1 MNPRSTPPPAPSTAN
16 GAVRSKQRTTPSRI
30 TAVGVAAV
38 VAGLVLGGCGVRP
51 ASVTDAAGGAKF
63 TMSES
68 TPAPTKEIDNFNWAM
83 YAEPFSLDYAYAF
96 DYPDNT
102 VLSNVCESLFRW
114 NADLSTS
121 PGLATR
127 VENPDPLTWVYTIRE
142 GVKFHDGSEMTA
154 DDVVASLSRHLDPE
168 VGSFWASAYQNVES
182 IEKTGDFEVT
192 VTTTRPDYV
201 FNSSLVGA
209 TGVVESAKTLEAAG
223 KDYGNSSTGVNCTG
237 PFKFEQWEAGESIT
251 LKRFDDYWDPELKA
265 KSGQVTFKMLPDA
278 TSRINAFQ
286 TGEIDGGFAI
296 PSNAMDILKA
306 NKDAGTLYFGED
318 TSVQSMVFTNLAGTF
333 KDVRVRKALMMAIN
347 REALIKAAEQGYA
360 KKTDALTTKS
370 VWKDVQPQTTD
381 EAFDGLLSAPYDLE
395 EARKL
400 IKEAGAEGSKFVFAT
415 ASLNAAF
422 DITARAIA
430 SAAKEI
436 GLDPEIQTM
445 SNDKYTT
452 LFSDPEARKNVDLL
466 VTSWYLSSTE
476 PLEMYSVLR
485 TGDFSNY
492 GGWSNPEFDDL
503 VNTAYTVQ
511 DPDARGKLTGQA
523 AKLAADD
530 VVWGPLYE
538 TVTSM
543 WMGKRI
549 TGADPSINY
558 MYFPWAAQIGGR

>member
-1 MNPRSTPPPAPSTAN
+1 MR
-16 GAVRSKQRTTPSRI
+16 RKQRTTPSRI
-30 TAVGVAAV
+30 TAVMVAGVV
-38 VAGLVLGGCGVRP
+38 LGLVLGGCGAQP
-51 ASVTDAAGGAKF
+51 ASVTGSAGGAKY
-63 TMSES
+63 TLADS
-68 TPAPTKEIDNFNWAM
+68 TEAPTKEIDNFSWAM

-121 PGLATR
+121 PGLATG
-127 VENPDPLTWVYTIRE
+127 VENPDPLTWIYTIRQ
-142 GVKFHDGSEMTA
+142 GVKFHDGTEMTA

-168 VGSFWASAYQNVES
+168 VGSFWASSYQNVES
-182 IEKTGDFEVT
+182 IEKTGDYEVT

-209 TGVVESAKTLEAAG
+209 PGVVESAATLEEAG
-223 KDYGNSSTGVNCTG
+223 KDYGNSKAGVNCTG
-237 PFKFEQWEAGESIT
+237 PFQFDQWEAGESIT
-251 LKRFDDYWDPELKA
+251 LKRFDDYWDPDLKP
-265 KSGQVTFKMLPDA
+265 KSKQVTFTMLPDA

-296 PSNAMDILKA
+296 PSNAIDILKA
-306 NKDAGTLYFGED
+306 NKDAGSLYFGND

-333 KDVRVRKALMMAIN
+333 QDVRVRKALMMAIN
-347 REALIKAAEQGYA
+347 RDALIKAAEQGYA
-360 KKTDALTTKS
+360 KNTDGLTTRS
-370 VWKDVQPQTTD
+370 VWKDVPAATAD
-381 EAFDGLLSAPYDLE
+381 EAFDGLLSTPYDLE
-395 EARKL
+395 EAKKL
-400 IKEAGAEGSKFVFAT
+400 VKEAGAEGSKFVFAT

-436 GLDPEIQTM
+436 GLEPEIQTM

-492 GGWSNPEFDDL
+492 GGWSNAEFDDL
-503 VNTAYTVQ
+503 VNSAYSVQ
-511 DPDARGKLTGQA
+511 DPEARGKLTGQA
-523 AKLAADD
+523 AKLASEE

-543 WMGKRI
+543 WLGKRI

-558 MYFPWAAQIGGR
+558 MYYPWAAQIGGR

>member
-1 MNPRSTPPPAPSTAN
+1 MKPPTAPLPAK

-51 ASVTDAAGGAKF
+51 ASVTDAADGAKF
-63 TMSES
+63 TMSDS
-68 TPAPTKEIDNFNWAM
+68 TPAPSKGIDNFNWAM

-127 VENPDPLTWVYTIRE
+127 VENPDPLTWVYTIRQ

-154 DDVVASLSRHLDPE
+154 DDVVASLSRHVDPE

-182 IEKTGDFEVT
+182 IEKTGDYQVT
-192 VTTTRPDYV
+192 VTTTKPDYV
-201 FNSSLVGA
+201 FNASLVGA
-209 TGVVESAKTLEAAG
+209 TGVVESAKTLETAG

-237 PFKFEQWEAGESIT
+237 PFAFGQWEAGESIT

-265 KSGQVTFKMLPDA
+265 KSAQVTFKMLPDA

-306 NKDAGTLYFGED
+306 NKDAGSLYFGED

-370 VWKDVQPQTTD
+370 VWKDVQSQTAD
-381 EAFDGLLSAPYDLE
+381 EAFDGLLSTPYDLE

-543 WMGKRI
+543 WLGKRI

>member
-1 MNPRSTPPPAPSTAN
+1 MRQPKAQTPAPTPSQ
-16 GAVRSKQRTTPSRI
+16 GAVRPKQRTTPSRI
-30 TAVGVAAV
+30 TAVTVAGVV
-38 VAGLVLGGCGVRP
+38 LGLVLGGCGVRP
-51 ASVTDAAGGAKF
+51 AGVTDAADGAKY
-63 TMSES
+63 TVSDS
-68 TPAPTKEIDNFNWAM
+68 TEPPSKEIDNFTWAM

-114 NADLSTS
+114 NADLSSS
-121 PGLATR
+121 PGLATG
-127 VENPDPLTWVYTIRE
+127 VENPDPLTWVYTIRQ
-142 GVKFHDGSEMTA
+142 GVKFHDGTEMTA

-168 VGSFWASAYQNVES
+168 VGSFWASSYQNVES
-182 IEKTGDFEVT
+182 IVKTGDYQVT

-201 FNSSLVGA
+201 FNASLVGA
-209 TGVVESAKTLEAAG
+209 PGVVESAKTLEDAG
-223 KDYGNSSTGVNCTG
+223 KDYGNSKAGVNCTG
-237 PFKFEQWEAGESIT
+237 PFQFDQWEAGESIT
-251 LKRFDDYWDPELKA
+251 LKRFDDYWDPDLKA
-265 KSGQVTFKMLPDA
+265 KSKQVTFTILPDA

-296 PSNAMDILKA
+296 PSNAIDILKA
-306 NKDAGTLYFGED
+306 NKDAGSLYFGKD

-347 REALIKAAEQGYA
+347 RDALIKAAEQGYA

-370 VWKDVQPQTTD
+370 VWKDIQPGTTD
-381 EAFDGLLSAPYDLE
+381 EAFDGLLSTPYDLA
-395 EARKL
+395 EAKRL
-400 IKEAGAEGSKFVFAT
+400 IKEAGAEGSTFVFAT

-422 DITARAIA
+422 DIAARAIA

-436 GLDPEIQTM
+436 GLEPEIQTM

-452 LFSDPEARKNVDLL
+452 LFSDPEARRNVDLL

-492 GGWSNPEFDDL
+492 GGWSNPEFDDV
-503 VNTAYTVQ
+503 VNSAYGVQ
-511 DPDARGKLTGQA
+511 DPDARGKLTGKA
-523 AKLAADD
+523 AKLASEE

-543 WMGKRI
+543 WLGKRI

>member
-1 MNPRSTPPPAPSTAN
+1 MR
-16 GAVRSKQRTTPSRI
+16 RKQRTTPSRI
-30 TAVGVAAV
+30 TAVMVAGVV
-38 VAGLVLGGCGVRP
+38 LGLVLGGCGAQP
-51 ASVTDAAGGAKF
+51 ASVTGSAGGAKY
-63 TMSES
+63 TLADS
-68 TPAPTKEIDNFNWAM
+68 TEAPTKEIDNFSWAM

-121 PGLATR
+121 PGLATG
-127 VENPDPLTWVYTIRE
+127 VENPDPLTWIYTIRQ
-142 GVKFHDGSEMTA
+142 GVKFHDGTEMTA

-168 VGSFWASAYQNVES
+168 VGSFWASSYQNVES
-182 IEKTGDFEVT
+182 IEKTGDYEVT

-209 TGVVESAKTLEAAG
+209 PGVVESAATLEEAG
-223 KDYGNSSTGVNCTG
+223 KDYGNSKAGVNCTG
-237 PFKFEQWEAGESIT
+237 PFQFDQWEAGESIT
-251 LKRFDDYWDPELKA
+251 LKRFDDYWDPDLKP
-265 KSGQVTFKMLPDA
+265 KSKQVTFTMLPDA

-296 PSNAMDILKA
+296 PSNAIDILKA
-306 NKDAGTLYFGED
+306 NKDAGSLYFGND

-333 KDVRVRKALMMAIN
+333 QDVRVRKALMMAIN
-347 REALIKAAEQGYA
+347 RDALIKAAEQGYA
-360 KKTDALTTKS
+360 KNTDALTTRS
-370 VWKDVQPQTTD
+370 VWKDVPAATAD
-381 EAFDGLLSAPYDLE
+381 EAFDGLLSTPYDLE
-395 EARKL
+395 EAKKL
-400 IKEAGAEGSKFVFAT
+400 VKEAGAEGSKFVFAT

-436 GLDPEIQTM
+436 GLEPEIQTM

-492 GGWSNPEFDDL
+492 GGWSNAEFDDL
-503 VNTAYTVQ
+503 VNSAYSVQ
-511 DPDARGKLTGQA
+511 DPEARGKLTGQA
-523 AKLAADD
+523 AKLASEE

-543 WMGKRI
+543 WLGKRI

-558 MYFPWAAQIGGR
+558 MYYPWAAQIGGR

>member
-1 MNPRSTPPPAPSTAN
+1 MR
-16 GAVRSKQRTTPSRI
+16 RKQRTTPSRI
-30 TAVGVAAV
+30 TAVMVAGVV
-38 VAGLVLGGCGVRP
+38 LGLVLGGCGARP
-51 ASVTDAAGGAKF
+51 ASVTGSAGGAKY
-63 TMSES
+63 TLADS
-68 TPAPTKEIDNFNWAM
+68 TDAPTKEIDNFSWAM

-121 PGLATR
+121 PGLATG
-127 VENPDPLTWVYTIRE
+127 VENPDPLTWIYTIRQ
-142 GVKFHDGSEMTA
+142 GVKFHDGTEMTA

-168 VGSFWASAYQNVES
+168 VGSFWASSYQNVES
-182 IEKTGDFEVT
+182 IEKTGDYEVT

-209 TGVVESAKTLEAAG
+209 PGVVESAATLEEAG
-223 KDYGNSSTGVNCTG
+223 KDYGNSKTGVNCTG
-237 PFKFEQWEAGESIT
+237 PFQFDQWEAGESIT
-251 LKRFDDYWDPELKA
+251 LKRFDDYWDPDLKA
-265 KSGQVTFKMLPDA
+265 KSKQVTFTMLPDA

-296 PSNAMDILKA
+296 PSNAIDILKA
-306 NKDAGTLYFGED
+306 NKDAGSLYFGND

-333 KDVRVRKALMMAIN
+333 QDVRVRKALMMAIN
-347 REALIKAAEQGYA
+347 RDALIKAAEQGYA
-360 KKTDALTTKS
+360 KNTDALTTRS
-370 VWKDVQPQTTD
+370 VWKDVPAATAD
-381 EAFDGLLSAPYDLE
+381 EAFDGLLSTPYDLE
-395 EARKL
+395 EAKKL
-400 IKEAGAEGSKFVFAT
+400 VKEAGAEDSKFVFAT

-436 GLDPEIQTM
+436 GLEPEIQTM

-492 GGWSNPEFDDL
+492 GGWSNAEFDDL
-503 VNTAYTVQ
+503 VNSAYSVQ
-511 DPDARGKLTGQA
+511 DPEARGKLTGQA
-523 AKLAADD
+523 AKLASEE

-543 WMGKRI
+543 WLGKRI

-558 MYFPWAAQIGGR
+558 MYYPWAAQIGGR

>member
-1 MNPRSTPPPAPSTAN
+1 MR
-16 GAVRSKQRTTPSRI
+16 RKQRTTPSRI
-30 TAVGVAAV
+30 TAVTVTGVV
-38 VAGLVLGGCGVRP
+38 LGLFLGGCGAQP
-51 ASVTDAAGGAKF
+51 ASVTGSAGGAKY
-63 TMSES
+63 TLADS
-68 TPAPTKEIDNFNWAM
+68 TEAPTKEIDNFSWAM

-121 PGLATR
+121 PGLATG
-127 VENPDPLTWVYTIRE
+127 VENPDPLTWIYTIRQ
-142 GVKFHDGSEMTA
+142 GVKFHDGTEMTA

-168 VGSFWASAYQNVES
+168 VGSFWASSYQNVES
-182 IEKTGDFEVT
+182 IEKTGDYEVT

-201 FNSSLVGA
+201 FSSSLVGA
-209 TGVVESAKTLEAAG
+209 PGVVESAATLEEAG
-223 KDYGNSSTGVNCTG
+223 KDYGNSKAGVNCTG
-237 PFKFEQWEAGESIT
+237 PFQFDQWEAGESIT
-251 LKRFDDYWDPELKA
+251 LKRFDDYWDPDLKP
-265 KSGQVTFKMLPDA
+265 KSKQVTFTMLPDA

-296 PSNAMDILKA
+296 PSNAIDILKA
-306 NKDAGTLYFGED
+306 NKDAGSLYFGND

-333 KDVRVRKALMMAIN
+333 QDVRVRKALMMAIN
-347 REALIKAAEQGYA
+347 RDALIKAAEQGYA
-360 KKTDALTTKS
+360 KNTDALTTRS
-370 VWKDVQPQTTD
+370 VWKDVPAATAD
-381 EAFDGLLSAPYDLE
+381 EAFDGLLSTPYDLE
-395 EARKL
+395 EAKKL
-400 IKEAGAEGSKFVFAT
+400 VKEAGAEGSKFVFAT

-436 GLDPEIQTM
+436 GLEPEIQTM

-492 GGWSNPEFDDL
+492 GGWSNAEFDDL
-503 VNTAYTVQ
+503 VNSAYSVQ
-511 DPDARGKLTGQA
+511 DPEARGKLTGQA
-523 AKLAADD
+523 AKLASEE

-543 WMGKRI
+543 WLGKRI

-558 MYFPWAAQIGGR
+558 MYYPWAAQIGGR

>member
-1 MNPRSTPPPAPSTAN
+1 MR
-16 GAVRSKQRTTPSRI
+16 RKQRTTPSRI
-30 TAVGVAAV
+30 TAVTVAGVV
-38 VAGLVLGGCGVRP
+38 LGLVLGGCGAQP
-51 ASVTDAAGGAKF
+51 ASVTGSAGGAKY
-63 TMSES
+63 TLADS
-68 TPAPTKEIDNFNWAM
+68 TEAPTKEIDNFSWAM

-121 PGLATR
+121 PGLATG
-127 VENPDPLTWVYTIRE
+127 VENPDPLTWIYTIRQ
-142 GVKFHDGSEMTA
+142 GVKFHDGTEMTA

-168 VGSFWASAYQNVES
+168 VGSFWASSYQNVES
-182 IEKTGDFEVT
+182 IEKTGDYEVT

-209 TGVVESAKTLEAAG
+209 PGVVESAATLEEAG
-223 KDYGNSSTGVNCTG
+223 KDYGNSKAGVNCTG
-237 PFKFEQWEAGESIT
+237 PFQFDQWEAGESIT
-251 LKRFDDYWDPELKA
+251 LKRFDDYWDPDLKP
-265 KSGQVTFKMLPDA
+265 KSKQVTFTMLPDA

-296 PSNAMDILKA
+296 PSNAIDILKA
-306 NKDAGTLYFGED
+306 NKDAGSLYFGND

-333 KDVRVRKALMMAIN
+333 QDVRVRKALMMAIN
-347 REALIKAAEQGYA
+347 RDALIKAAEQGYA
-360 KKTDALTTKS
+360 KNTDALTTRS
-370 VWKDVQPQTTD
+370 VWKDVPAATAD
-381 EAFDGLLSAPYDLE
+381 EAFDGLLSTPYDLE
-395 EARKL
+395 EAKKL
-400 IKEAGAEGSKFVFAT
+400 VKEAGAEGSKFVFAT

-422 DITARAIA
+422 DLTARAIA

-436 GLDPEIQTM
+436 GLEPEIQTM

-492 GGWSNPEFDDL
+492 GGWSNAEFDDL
-503 VNTAYTVQ
+503 VNSAYSVQ
-511 DPDARGKLTGQA
+511 DPEARGKLTGQA
-523 AKLAADD
+523 AKLASEE

-543 WMGKRI
+543 WLGKRI

-558 MYFPWAAQIGGR
+558 MYYPWAAQIGGR

>member
-1 MNPRSTPPPAPSTAN
+1 MRPPTAG
-16 GAVRSKQRTTPSRI
+16 GARRCKQRTTPSRI
-30 TAVGVAAV
+30 TAVTVAGVV
-38 VAGLVLGGCGVRP
+38 LGLVLGGCGTRP
-51 ASVTDAAGGAKF
+51 TSVTDAAGGAKY
-63 TMSES
+63 TLSDS
-68 TPAPTKEIDNFNWAM
+68 TDEPTQEIDNFNWAM

-114 NADLSTS
+114 NADLSTA
-121 PGLATR
+121 PGLATG
-127 VENPDPLTWVYTIRE
+127 VENPDPLTWIYTIRQ
-142 GVKFHDGSEMTA
+142 GVKFHDGTEMTA
-154 DDVVASLSRHLDPE
+154 DDVVASLSRHIDPE
-168 VGSFWASAYQNVES
+168 VGSFWASSYQNVES
-182 IEKTGDFEVT
+182 IEKTGDYEVT

-201 FNSSLVGA
+201 FNNSLVGA
-209 TGVVESAKTLEAAG
+209 PGVVESAATLEEAG
-223 KDYGNSSTGVNCTG
+223 KDYGNSKAGVNCTG
-237 PFKFEQWEAGESIT
+237 PFQFDQWEAGESIT
-251 LKRFDDYWDPELKA
+251 LKRFDDYWDPDLKA
-265 KSGQVTFKMLPDA
+265 KSKQVTFTMLPDA

-296 PSNAMDILKA
+296 PSNAIDILKA
-306 NKDAGTLYFGED
+306 NKDAGSLYFGND

-333 KDVRVRKALMMAIN
+333 QDVRVRKALMMAIN
-347 REALIKAAEQGYA
+347 RDALIKAAEQGYA
-360 KKTDALTTKS
+360 KNTDALTTRS
-370 VWKDVQPQTTD
+370 VWKDVPAATAD
-381 EAFDGLLSAPYDLE
+381 EAFDGLLSTPYDLE
-395 EARKL
+395 EAKKL
-400 IKEAGAEGSKFVFAT
+400 VKEAGAEGSKFVFAT

-436 GLDPEIQTM
+436 GLEPEIQTM

-492 GGWSNPEFDDL
+492 GGWSNAEFDDL
-503 VNTAYTVQ
+503 VNSAYSVQ
-511 DPDARGKLTGQA
+511 DPEARGKLTGQA
-523 AKLAADD
+523 AKLASEE

-543 WMGKRI
+543 WLGKRI

-558 MYFPWAAQIGGR
+558 MYYPWAAQIGGR

>member
-1 MNPRSTPPPAPSTAN
+1 MRRPTAPLPAQ
-16 GAVRSKQRTTPSRI
+16 GAVRRKQRTTPSRI
-30 TAVGVAAV
+30 TAVTVAGVV
-38 VAGLVLGGCGVRP
+38 LGLVLGGCGTRP
-51 ASVTDAAGGAKF
+51 ASVTDAAGGAKY
-63 TMSES
+63 TLSDS
-68 TPAPTKEIDNFNWAM
+68 TDKPTQEIDNFTWAM

-102 VLSNVCESLFRW
+102 VLANVCESLFRW

-121 PGLATR
+121 PGLATG
-127 VENPDPLTWVYTIRE
+127 VENPDPLTWIYTIRQ

-154 DDVVASLSRHLDPE
+154 DDVVASLSRHIDPE
-168 VGSFWASAYQNVES
+168 VGSFWASSYQNVES
-182 IEKTGDFEVT
+182 IEKTGDYEVT

-201 FNSSLVGA
+201 FNNSLVGA
-209 TGVVESAKTLEAAG
+209 PGVVESAATLEEAG
-223 KDYGNSSTGVNCTG
+223 KDYGNSKAGVNCTG
-237 PFKFEQWEAGESIT
+237 PFQFDQWEAGESIT
-251 LKRFDDYWDPELKA
+251 LKRFDDYWDPNLKA
-265 KSGQVTFKMLPDA
+265 KSKQVTFTMLPDA

-296 PSNAMDILKA
+296 PSNAIDILKA
-306 NKDAGTLYFGED
+306 NKDAGSLYFGND

-333 KDVRVRKALMMAIN
+333 QDVRVRKALMMAIN

-360 KKTDALTTKS
+360 KSTDALTTRS
-370 VWKDVQPQTTD
+370 VWKDVPAGTAD
-381 EAFDGLLSAPYDLE
+381 EAFDGLLSTPYDLE
-395 EARKL
+395 EAKKL
-400 IKEAGAEGSKFVFAT
+400 VKEAGAEGSKFVFAT

-436 GLDPEIQTM
+436 GLEPEIQTM

-492 GGWSNPEFDDL
+492 GGWSNAEFDDL
-503 VNTAYTVQ
+503 VNSAYSVQ
-511 DPDARGKLTGQA
+511 DPEARGKLTGQA
-523 AKLAADD
+523 AKLASED

-543 WMGKRI
+543 WLGKRI

-558 MYFPWAAQIGGR
+558 MYYPWAAQIGGR

>member
-1 MNPRSTPPPAPSTAN
+1 MR
-16 GAVRSKQRTTPSRI
+16 RKQRTTPSRI
-30 TAVGVAAV
+30 TAVTVTGVV
-38 VAGLVLGGCGVRP
+38 LGLFLGGCGAQP
-51 ASVTDAAGGAKF
+51 ASVTGSAGGAKY
-63 TMSES
+63 TLADS
-68 TPAPTKEIDNFNWAM
+68 TEAPTKEIDNFSWAM

-121 PGLATR
+121 PGLATG
-127 VENPDPLTWVYTIRE
+127 VENPDPLTWIYTIRQ
-142 GVKFHDGSEMTA
+142 GVKFHDGTEMTA

-168 VGSFWASAYQNVES
+168 VGSFWASSYQNVES
-182 IEKTGDFEVT
+182 IEKTGDYEVT

-209 TGVVESAKTLEAAG
+209 PGVVESAATLEEAG
-223 KDYGNSSTGVNCTG
+223 KDYGNSKAGVNCTG
-237 PFKFEQWEAGESIT
+237 PFQFDQWEAGESIT
-251 LKRFDDYWDPELKA
+251 LKRFDDYWDPDLKP
-265 KSGQVTFKMLPDA
+265 KSKQVTFTMLPDA

-296 PSNAMDILKA
+296 PSNAIDILKA
-306 NKDAGTLYFGED
+306 NKDAGSLYFGND

-333 KDVRVRKALMMAIN
+333 QDVRVRKALMMAIN
-347 REALIKAAEQGYA
+347 RDALIKAAEQGYA
-360 KKTDALTTKS
+360 KNTDALTTRS
-370 VWKDVQPQTTD
+370 VWKDVPAATAD
-381 EAFDGLLSAPYDLE
+381 EAFDGLLSTPYDLE
-395 EARKL
+395 EAKKL
-400 IKEAGAEGSKFVFAT
+400 VKEAGAEGSKFVFAT

-436 GLDPEIQTM
+436 GLEPEIQTM

-492 GGWSNPEFDDL
+492 GGWSNAEFDDL
-503 VNTAYTVQ
+503 VNSAYSVQ
-511 DPDARGKLTGQA
+511 DPEARGKLTGQA
-523 AKLAADD
+523 AKLASEE

-543 WMGKRI
+543 WLGKRI

-558 MYFPWAAQIGGR
+558 MYYPWAAQIGGR

>member
-1 MNPRSTPPPAPSTAN
+1 MRAATAG
-16 GAVRSKQRTTPSRI
+16 GARGRKQRTTPSRI
-30 TAVGVAAV
+30 TAVT
-38 VAGLVLGGCGVRP
+38 VAGVVLGLVVGGCGTRP
-51 ASVTDAAGGAKF
+51 ASVTDAAGGAKY
-63 TMSES
+63 TLSDS
-68 TPAPTKEIDNFNWAM
+68 TEEPTQEIDNFNWAM

-121 PGLATR
+121 PGLATG
-127 VENPDPLTWVYTIRE
+127 VVNPDPLTWIYTIRQ
-142 GVKFHDGSEMTA
+142 GVKFHDGTEMTA
-154 DDVVASLSRHLDPE
+154 DDVVASLSRHIDPE
-168 VGSFWASAYQNVES
+168 VGSFWASSYQNVES

-201 FNSSLVGA
+201 FNTSLVGA
-209 TGVVESAKTLEAAG
+209 PGVVESAKTLEEAG
-223 KDYGNSSTGVNCTG
+223 KDYGNSEAGVNCTG
-237 PFKFEQWEAGESIT
+237 PFQFDQWEAGESIT

-265 KSGQVTFKMLPDA
+265 KSKQVTFTMLPDA

-296 PSNAMDILKA
+296 PSNAIDILKA
-306 NKDAGTLYFGED
+306 NKDAGSLYFGND

-333 KDVRVRKALMMAIN
+333 QDVRVRKALMMAIN
-347 REALIKAAEQGYA
+347 RDALIKAAEQGYA
-360 KKTDALTTKS
+360 KNTDALTTRN
-370 VWKDVQPQTTD
+370 VWKDVPATTAD
-381 EAFDGLLSAPYDLE
+381 EAFDGLLSTPYDLE
-395 EARKL
+395 EAKKL
-400 IKEAGAEGSKFVFAT
+400 VKEAGAEGSKFVFAT

-436 GLDPEIQTM
+436 GLEPEIQTM

-492 GGWSNPEFDDL
+492 GGWSNAEFDDL
-503 VNTAYTVQ
+503 VNSAYSVQ
-511 DPDARGKLTGQA
+511 DPEARGKLTGQA
-523 AKLAADD
+523 AKLASED

-543 WMGKRI
+543 WLGKRI

-558 MYFPWAAQIGGR
+558 MYYPWAAQIGGR

>member
-1 MNPRSTPPPAPSTAN
+1 MKTRGKQGN
-16 GAVRSKQRTTPSRI
+16 VRRKQRTTPSRI
-30 TAVGVAAV
+30 AAVSVAAV
-38 VAGLVLGGCGVRP
+38 VVGLVVGGCGVRP
-51 ASVTDAAGGAKF
+51 ASVTDAAGGAKY
-63 TMSES
+63 TLSDS
-68 TPAPTKEIDNFNWAM
+68 TPAPTKDIGNFNWAM

-121 PGLATR
+121 PGLATG
-127 VENPDPLTWVYTIRE
+127 VENPDPLTWVYTIRK
-142 GVKFHDGSEMTA
+142 GVKFHDGTEMTA
-154 DDVVASLSRHLDPE
+154 DDVVASLMRHVDPE
-168 VGSFWASAYQNVES
+168 VGSFWASSYQNVES
-182 IEKTGDFEVT
+182 IEKTGDDEVT

-201 FNSSLVGA
+201 FNAALVGA
-209 TGVVESAKTLEAAG
+209 PGVVESAKTLEAAG
-223 KDYGNSSTGVNCTG
+223 KDYGNSKAGVNCTG
-237 PFKFEQWEAGESIT
+237 PFQFEQWDAGESIT

-265 KSGQVTFKMLPDA
+265 KSQRVTFTMLPDA
-278 TSRINAFQ
+278 SSRINAFQ
-286 TGEIDGGFAI
+286 TGEIDGGFGI
-296 PSNAMDILKA
+296 PSNAIDILKA
-306 NKDAGTLYFGED
+306 NKDAGSLYFGKG

-333 KDVRVRKALMMAIN
+333 QDVRVRKALMMAIN

-360 KKTDALTTKS
+360 SKTDALTTRS
-370 VWKDVQPQTTD
+370 VWKDVPSGTAD
-381 EAFDGLLSAPYDLE
+381 EAFDGLLSTPYDVE
-395 EARKL
+395 EAKKL
-400 IKEAGAEGSKFVFAT
+400 VKEAGAEGSKFVFAT

-452 LFSDPEARKNVDLL
+452 LFSDPETRKGVDLM
-466 VTSWYLSSTE
+466 VTSWYLSSAE

-492 GGWSNPEFDDL
+492 GGWSNPGFDEL
-503 VNTAYTVQ
+503 VNSAYGVQ

-523 AKLAADD
+523 AKLASED

-538 TVTSM
+538 TVTTM
-543 WMGKRI
+543 WLGKRI

>member
-1 MNPRSTPPPAPSTAN
+1 MR
-16 GAVRSKQRTTPSRI
+16 RKQRTTPSRI
-30 TAVGVAAV
+30 TAVM
-38 VAGLVLGGCGVRP
+38 VAGVVLGLFLGGCGAQP
-51 ASVTDAAGGAKF
+51 ASVTGSAGGAKY
-63 TMSES
+63 TLADS
-68 TPAPTKEIDNFNWAM
+68 TEAPTKEIDNFSWAM

-121 PGLATR
+121 PGLATG
-127 VENPDPLTWVYTIRE
+127 VENPDPLTWIYTIRQ
-142 GVKFHDGSEMTA
+142 GVKFHDGTEMTA

-168 VGSFWASAYQNVES
+168 VGSFWASSYQNVES
-182 IEKTGDFEVT
+182 IEKTGDYEVT

-209 TGVVESAKTLEAAG
+209 PGVVESAATLEEAG
-223 KDYGNSSTGVNCTG
+223 KDYGNSKAGVNCTG
-237 PFKFEQWEAGESIT
+237 PFQFDQWEAGESIT
-251 LKRFDDYWDPELKA
+251 LKRFDDYWDPDLKA
-265 KSGQVTFKMLPDA
+265 KSKQVTFTMLPDA

-296 PSNAMDILKA
+296 PSNAIDILKA
-306 NKDAGTLYFGED
+306 NKDAGSLYFGND

-333 KDVRVRKALMMAIN
+333 QDVRVRKALMMAIN
-347 REALIKAAEQGYA
+347 RDALIKAAEQGYA
-360 KKTDALTTKS
+360 KNTDALTTRS
-370 VWKDVQPQTTD
+370 VWKDVPAATAD
-381 EAFDGLLSAPYDLE
+381 EAFDGLLSTPYDLE
-395 EARKL
+395 EAKKL
-400 IKEAGAEGSKFVFAT
+400 VKEAGAEGSKFVFAT

-436 GLDPEIQTM
+436 GLEPEIQTM

-492 GGWSNPEFDDL
+492 GGWSNAEFDDL
-503 VNTAYTVQ
+503 VNSAYSVQ
-511 DPDARGKLTGQA
+511 DPEARGKLTGQA
-523 AKLAADD
+523 AKLASEE

-543 WMGKRI
+543 WLGKRI

-558 MYFPWAAQIGGR
+558 MYYPWAAQIGGR

>member
-1 MNPRSTPPPAPSTAN
+1 MR
-16 GAVRSKQRTTPSRI
+16 RKQRTTPSRI
-30 TAVGVAAV
+30 TAVMVAGVV
-38 VAGLVLGGCGVRP
+38 LGLVLGGCGAQP
-51 ASVTDAAGGAKF
+51 ASVTGSAGGAKY
-63 TMSES
+63 TLADS
-68 TPAPTKEIDNFNWAM
+68 TEAPTKEIDNFSWAM

-121 PGLATR
+121 PGLATG
-127 VENPDPLTWVYTIRE
+127 VENPDPLTWIYTIRQ
-142 GVKFHDGSEMTA
+142 GVKFHDGTEMTA

-168 VGSFWASAYQNVES
+168 VGSFWASSYQNVES
-182 IEKTGDFEVT
+182 IEKTGDYEVT

-209 TGVVESAKTLEAAG
+209 PGVVESAATLEEAG
-223 KDYGNSSTGVNCTG
+223 KDYGNSKAGVNCTG
-237 PFKFEQWEAGESIT
+237 PFQFDQWEAGESIT
-251 LKRFDDYWDPELKA
+251 LKRFDDYWDPDLKA
-265 KSGQVTFKMLPDA
+265 KSKQVTFTMLPDA

-296 PSNAMDILKA
+296 PSNAIDILKA
-306 NKDAGTLYFGED
+306 NKDAGSLYFGND

-333 KDVRVRKALMMAIN
+333 QDVRVRKALMMAIN
-347 REALIKAAEQGYA
+347 RDALIKAAEQGYA
-360 KKTDALTTKS
+360 KNTDALTTRS
-370 VWKDVQPQTTD
+370 VWKDVPAATAD
-381 EAFDGLLSAPYDLE
+381 EAFDGLLSTPYDLE
-395 EARKL
+395 EAKKL
-400 IKEAGAEGSKFVFAT
+400 VKEAGAEGSKFVFAT

-436 GLDPEIQTM
+436 GLEPEIQTM

-492 GGWSNPEFDDL
+492 GGWSNAEFDDL
-503 VNTAYTVQ
+503 VNSAYSVQ
-511 DPDARGKLTGQA
+511 DPEARGKLTGQA
-523 AKLAADD
+523 AKLASEE

-543 WMGKRI
+543 WLGKRI

-558 MYFPWAAQIGGR
+558 MYYPWAAQIGGR

>member
-1 MNPRSTPPPAPSTAN
+1 MR
-16 GAVRSKQRTTPSRI
+16 RKQRTTPSRI
-30 TAVGVAAV
+30 TAVTVAGVV
-38 VAGLVLGGCGVRP
+38 LGLVLGGCGAQP
-51 ASVTDAAGGAKF
+51 ASVTGSAGGAKY
-63 TMSES
+63 TLADS
-68 TPAPTKEIDNFNWAM
+68 TEAPTKEIDNFSWAM

-121 PGLATR
+121 PGLATG
-127 VENPDPLTWVYTIRE
+127 VENPDPLTWIYTIRQ
-142 GVKFHDGSEMTA
+142 GVKFHDGTEMTA

-168 VGSFWASAYQNVES
+168 VGSFWASSYQNVES
-182 IEKTGDFEVT
+182 IEKTGDYEVT

-209 TGVVESAKTLEAAG
+209 PGVVESAATLEEAG
-223 KDYGNSSTGVNCTG
+223 KDYGNSKAGVNCTG
-237 PFKFEQWEAGESIT
+237 PFQFDQWEAGESIT
-251 LKRFDDYWDPELKA
+251 LKRFDDYWDPDLKP
-265 KSGQVTFKMLPDA
+265 KSKQVTFTMLPDA

-296 PSNAMDILKA
+296 PSNAIDILKA
-306 NKDAGTLYFGED
+306 NKDAGSLYFGND

-333 KDVRVRKALMMAIN
+333 QDVRVRKALMMAIN
-347 REALIKAAEQGYA
+347 RDALIKAAEQGYA
-360 KKTDALTTKS
+360 KNTDALTTRS
-370 VWKDVQPQTTD
+370 VWKDVPAATAD
-381 EAFDGLLSAPYDLE
+381 EAFDGLLSTPYDLE
-395 EARKL
+395 EAKKL
-400 IKEAGAEGSKFVFAT
+400 VKEAGAEGSKFVFAT

-436 GLDPEIQTM
+436 GLEPEIQTM

-492 GGWSNPEFDDL
+492 GGWSNAEFDDL
-503 VNTAYTVQ
+503 VNSAYSVQ
-511 DPDARGKLTGQA
+511 DPEARGKLTGQA
-523 AKLAADD
+523 AKLASEE

-543 WMGKRI
+543 WLGKRI

-558 MYFPWAAQIGGR
+558 MYYPWAAQIGGR

>member
-1 MNPRSTPPPAPSTAN
+1 MRPPTAR
-16 GAVRSKQRTTPSRI
+16 GTVRFKQRTTPSRI
-30 TAVGVAAV
+30 TAVM
-38 VAGLVLGGCGVRP
+38 VAGVVVSLLLGGCGVRP
-51 ASVTDAAGGAKF
+51 AGVTDAAGGAKY
-63 TMSES
+63 TLSDS
-68 TPAPTKEIDNFNWAM
+68 TPAPTKEIDNFTWAM

-121 PGLATR
+121 PGLATG
-127 VENPDPLTWVYTIRE
+127 VENPDPLTWVYTIRQ

-154 DDVVASLSRHLDPE
+154 EDVVASLSRHLDPE
-168 VGSFWASAYQNVES
+168 VGSFWASSYQNVES
-182 IEKTGDFEVT
+182 IEKTGDYEVT

-201 FNSSLVGA
+201 FNASLVGA
-209 TGVVESAKTLEAAG
+209 PGVVESATTLEETG
-223 KDYGNSSTGVNCTG
+223 KDYGNSKAGVNCTG
-237 PFKFEQWEAGESIT
+237 PFEFEQWEAGESIT
-251 LKRFDDYWDPELKA
+251 LKRFDDYWDPDLKA
-265 KSGQVTFKMLPDA
+265 KSKQVTFTMLPDA

-296 PSNAMDILKA
+296 PSNAIDILKA
-306 NKDAGTLYFGED
+306 SKDAGSLYFGND

-333 KDVRVRKALMMAIN
+333 QDVRVRKALMMAIN
-347 REALIKAAEQGYA
+347 RDALIKAAEQGYA
-360 KKTDALTTKS
+360 KSTDALTTRS
-370 VWKDVQPQTTD
+370 VWKDVPAGTADQ
-381 EAFDGLLSAPYDLE
+381 AFDGLLSTPYDLE

-400 IKEAGAEGSKFVFAT
+400 VKEAGAEGSKFVFAT

-503 VNTAYTVQ
+503 VNSAYSVQ
-511 DPDARGKLTGQA
+511 DPDARGKLTGRA
-523 AKLAADD
+523 ATLASQE

-543 WMGKRI
+543 WLSKRI

>member
-1 MNPRSTPPPAPSTAN
+1 MR
-16 GAVRSKQRTTPSRI
+16 RKQRTTPSRI
-30 TAVGVAAV
+30 TAVTVAGVV
-38 VAGLVLGGCGVRP
+38 LGLVLGGCGTRP
-51 ASVTDAAGGAKF
+51 ASVTDAAGGAKY
-63 TMSES
+63 TLSDS
-68 TPAPTKEIDNFNWAM
+68 TDKPTQEIDNFTWAM

-102 VLSNVCESLFRW
+102 VLANVCESLFRW

-121 PGLATR
+121 PGLATG
-127 VENPDPLTWVYTIRE
+127 VENPDPLTWIYTIRQ

-154 DDVVASLSRHLDPE
+154 DDVVASLSRHIDPE
-168 VGSFWASAYQNVES
+168 VGSFWASSYQNVES
-182 IEKTGDFEVT
+182 IEKTGDYEVT

-201 FNSSLVGA
+201 FNNSLVGA
-209 TGVVESAKTLEAAG
+209 PGVVESAATLEEAG
-223 KDYGNSSTGVNCTG
+223 KDYGNSKAGVNCTG
-237 PFKFEQWEAGESIT
+237 PFQFDQWEAGESIT
-251 LKRFDDYWDPELKA
+251 LKRFDDYWDPNLKA
-265 KSGQVTFKMLPDA
+265 KSKQVTFTMLPDA

-296 PSNAMDILKA
+296 PSNAIDILKA
-306 NKDAGTLYFGED
+306 NKDAGSLYFGND

-333 KDVRVRKALMMAIN
+333 QDVRVRKALMMAIN

-360 KKTDALTTKS
+360 KSTDALTTRS
-370 VWKDVQPQTTD
+370 VWKDVPAGTAD
-381 EAFDGLLSAPYDLE
+381 EAFDGLLSTPYDLE
-395 EARKL
+395 EAKKL
-400 IKEAGAEGSKFVFAT
+400 VKEAGAEGSKFVFAT

-436 GLDPEIQTM
+436 GLEPEIQTM

-492 GGWSNPEFDDL
+492 GGWSNAEFDDL
-503 VNTAYTVQ
+503 VNSAYSVQ
-511 DPDARGKLTGQA
+511 DPEARGKLTGQA
-523 AKLAADD
+523 AKLASED

-543 WMGKRI
+543 WLGKRI

-558 MYFPWAAQIGGR
+558 MYYPWAAQIGGR

>member
-1 MNPRSTPPPAPSTAN
+1 MKPQPAR
-16 GAVRSKQRTTPSRI
+16 GAVRTKQRTTPSRI
-30 TAVGVAAV
+30 TAIGAAAV
-38 VAGLVLGGCGVRP
+38 VAALVLAGCGARP
-51 ASVTDAAGGAKF
+51 ASVTEAGGGPKF
-63 TMSES
+63 TLSNS
-68 TPAPTKEIDNFNWAM
+68 TPAPAKDIDNFTWAM

-121 PGLATR
+121 PGLATG
-127 VENPDPLTWVYTIRE
+127 VENPDPLTWVYTIRQ

-154 DDVVASLSRHLDPE
+154 DDVVASLSRHLNPE
-168 VGSFWASAYQNVES
+168 VGSFWASSYQNVES
-182 IEKTGDFEVT
+182 IEKTGEYQVT

-201 FNSSLVGA
+201 FNASLVGA
-209 TGVVESAKTLEAAG
+209 PGVVESAKTLEAAG

-237 PFKFEQWEAGESIT
+237 PFSFDAWEPGESIT
-251 LKRFDDYWDPELKA
+251 LKRFDDYWDPDLKA
-265 KSGQVTFKMLPDA
+265 KSRQVTFTMLPDA

-306 NKDAGTLYFGED
+306 NKDAGSVYFGKD
-318 TSVQSMVFTNLAGTF
+318 TSVQSMVFTNLGGTF
-333 KDVRVRKALMMAIN
+333 KDVKVRKALMMAIN

-360 KKTDALTTKS
+360 SKTDALTTRN
-370 VWKDVQPQTTD
+370 VWKDASQETTD
-381 EAFDGLLSAPYDLE
+381 GAFDGLLSTPYDVA
-395 EARKL
+395 EAKKL
-400 IKEAGAEGSKFVFAT
+400 VKEAGAEGSKFVFAT

-492 GGWSNPEFDDL
+492 GGWSNPEFDEL
-503 VNTAYTVQ
+503 VNTAYGVQ

-523 AKLAADD
+523 AKIASED

-538 TVTSM
+538 TVTTM
-543 WMGKRI
+543 WLGKRI

-558 MYFPWAAQIGGR
+558 MYFPWAAKIGGL